1 MKPVSALS
9 QQLNDMTG
17 QVGIIHTVNHIAKA
31 PTQDTIAFLSPNSL
45 IAEKQKTLYDVKSKF
60 TVIHQ

>member
-17 QVGIIHTVNHIAKA
+17 QVGIIHTVNHVTIG
-31 PTQDTIAFLSPNSL
+31 PTQDTMAFLSPNSQ
-45 IAEKQKTLYDVKSKF
+45 ITEKQKT
-60 TVIHQ
+60 